1 MSSSSHSLFI
11 SGTQVY
17 VILNLKFFYL
27 NFHIFSVM
35 KNLFKVNFHFLM
47 FNYGNFISKHIV
59 YLWNLISGSQ
69 FNVFQNLDKEVN
81 YEKL

>member
-1 MSSSSHSLFI
+1 
-11 SGTQVY
+11 
-17 VILNLKFFYL
+17 
-27 NFHIFSVM
+27 M